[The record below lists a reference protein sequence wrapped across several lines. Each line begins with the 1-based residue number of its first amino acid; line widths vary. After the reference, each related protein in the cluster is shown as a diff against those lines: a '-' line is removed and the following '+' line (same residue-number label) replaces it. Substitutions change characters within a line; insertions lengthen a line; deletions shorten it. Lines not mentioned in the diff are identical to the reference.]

1 MSDEFRRDDDDGARA
16 LYFAHQEMLDGAR
29 AGREIDD
36 EIGEIR
42 PPNVMYQLLRDE
54 ACGHRVDAQW
64 LILTEDESG
73 RSDRN
78 VVPYDWHELLRGAR
92 GEDPAARPSL
102 MLDVQH
108 HRYVRSV
115 EVEIQDA
122 YASVRSQR
130 AREVERYGRL
140 SDATLAGADRNDAT
154 FHCDIVGVLS

>member
-1 MSDEFRRDDDDGARA
+1 MSDELRRDDDDRARA
-16 LYFAHQEMLDGAR
+16 LQFAHQEVLDGAGPR
-29 AGREIDD
+29 WKIHD
-36 EIGEIR
+36 EIAEIR
-42 PPNVMYQLLRDE
+42 PPDVVYQLLRDE
-54 ACGHRVDAQW
+54 TRGHRVDAQW
-64 LILTEDESG
+64 LILTQDESG

-78 VVPYDWHELLRGAR
+78 VVPYDRHELLRGAR